1 MCYEL
6 EIVPRDVMFFRDA
19 RPIGGSAEGSGAS
32 WPLPSTFY
40 SSMLSAI
47 SDRFDGV
54 DWESKH
60 TKLTDREKKYN
71 KMDST
76 RFNFGGL
83 KTWGPFPKDAE
94 GHIYVPTPADLLP
107 GDEDNSSAGVMNP
120 VNMSGG
126 VSNLPT
132 PLKYPVASSLKP
144 TKKKLGE
151 WIPLDQLQKYLDGE
165 VADLQTV
172 PSDKLFKA
180 EARPGIGMNPE
191 SRTTED
197 GKFYSAEYLRLK
209 EYVSMAAF
217 VECEAKKYQQSQGN
231 DVIEK
236 FFAAS
241 FHDSMIFGGQRGVAW
256 LESKR
261 KPSNASPLKMSAA
274 SIKSKLVKWV
284 LLTPAYFKAGW
295 CPGWVDVDGKVKL
308 KTPVERGNITREEW
322 REKIKTAPDISAML
336 MAARIPKPMVYSG
349 WKLDNNCDAAG
360 GAPKPTVMLVPAG
373 SVYYFECDSQADAVK
388 LVESLHGNTKSDEWG
403 NKGFGL
409 GVCSTWNL
417 NNIQKFQFSNKY
429 KTKKSTGE
437 FYNEN
442 SENHA
447 PFRPHFRTCRSR
459 QFSRRRRL
467 TSYA

>member
-47 SDRFDGV
+47 SERFAGV
-54 DWESKH
+54 DWESEH

-71 KMDST
+71 KTEFT
-76 RFNFGGL
+76 RFKFGGL

-107 GDEDNSSAGVMNP
+107 GNEDNSSAGVMNP

-126 VSNLPT
+126 VNNLPA
-132 PLKYPVASSLKP
+132 PLKYSVASNLKP

-151 WIPLDQLQKYLDGE
+151 WISLDQFQKYLDGK
-165 VADLQTV
+165 VVDLKTV
-172 PSDKLFKA
+172 SSGKLFKA
-180 EARPGIGMNPE
+180 ESRPGIGMDPE

-197 GKFYSAEYLRLK
+197 GQFYSAEYLRLEK
-209 EYVSMAAF
+209 YVSMAAF
-217 VECEAKKYQQSQGN
+217 AECDAKKYRQSQGN
-231 DVIEK
+231 DVMEK
-236 FFAAS
+236 FFADS
-241 FHDSMIFGGQRGVAW
+241 CHDSLIFGGQRGVAW

-261 KPSNASPLKMSAA
+261 EPSCASPLKMSA
-274 SIKSKLVKWV
+274 SGQSTYIKWV
-284 LLTPAYFKAGW
+284 LISPAYFKAGW
-295 CPGWVDVDGKVKL
+295 HPGWVDETDGKVRL
-308 KTPVERGNITREEW
+308 KASVPRGNITREEW
-322 REKIKTAPDISAML
+322 REKIKTAPDISAEL
-336 MAARIPKPMVYSG
+336 VAARIPKPLFYSG
-349 WKLDNNCDAAG
+349 WKLDKSCDAAG

-373 SVYYFECDSQADAVK
+373 SVYYFKCDSTAEAEK

-409 GVCSTWNL
+409 GVCSTWKL
-417 NNIQKFQFSNKY
+417 NEI
-429 KTKKSTGE
+429 
-437 FYNEN
+437 
-442 SENHA
+442 
-447 PFRPHFRTCRSR
+447 
-459 QFSRRRRL
+459 
-467 TSYA
+467 